1 MAKTTTIAGNTFLF
15 TGKLTEF
22 TREDAEAHVE
32 AEGGKVLSGVSA
44 KLNYLVVGED
54 AGSKLKKAE
63 SLGSVTILHEKE
75 FLKMMSSG
83 KKAPASKKNSKSN
96 INIAAIEEVKIGNQ
110 IWMAKNMDVTNFN
123 DGTPITRAKNPKEFE
138 DLGESK
144 IPAYIIYENKVS
156 NRNDYGLL
164 YNHYA
169 VASEHGLAPIG
180 YNVPTVEDFGI
191 LIGRFGIH
199 DKASKVLISVNG
211 KKSKSG
217 FDALLGG
224 CIHYGRY
231 DGINQDAKFWT
242 ISLWDANNKKQP
254 AKEAF
259 YEVFNNGI
267 GITETNSRPF
277 SFGFSVRCIK
287 NVFGNPKT
295 PAKTVTKVVKSK
307 K

>member
-1 MAKTTTIAGNTFLF
+1 MMQ
-15 TGKLTEF
+15 
-22 TREDAEAHVE
+22 
-32 AEGGKVLSGVSA
+32 S
-44 KLNYLVVGED
+44 
-54 AGSKLKKAE
+54 GSKKSVSLKKAVLKKVLPQKVE
-63 SLGSVTILHEKE
+63 S
-75 FLKMMSSG
+75 
-83 KKAPASKKNSKSN
+83 KKTEITKNASKKNSKSN

-110 IWMAKNMDVTNFN
+110 IWMAKNMDITKFN

-180 YNVPTVEDFGI
+180 YNVPTVEDFKI
-191 LIGRFGIH
+191 LIRRFGIH

-242 ISLWDANNKKQP
+242 ISLWDANNKKKP

-267 GITETNSRPF
+267 GITETNARPF

-295 PAKTVTKVVKSK
+295 LAKTVTKAVKSK